1 MLNIYQDFTILC
13 NELQLPYMQWHIGWF
28 GSFEVPGLEIT
39 VGHWTLTNRDPTLP
53 NGNFYTSDSELQEE
67 EKGSFHVKWTKI
79 SKVWT

>member
-1 MLNIYQDFTILC
+1 MLNIYQDYTVLC

-53 NGNFYTSDSELQEE
+53 NANFYTSDSEL
-67 EKGSFHVKWTKI
+67 
-79 SKVWT
+79 